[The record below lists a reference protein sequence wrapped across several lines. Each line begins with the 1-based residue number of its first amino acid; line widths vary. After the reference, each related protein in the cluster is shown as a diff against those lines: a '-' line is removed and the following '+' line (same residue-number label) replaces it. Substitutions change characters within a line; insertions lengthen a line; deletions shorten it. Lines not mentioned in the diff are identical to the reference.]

1 MASMFV
7 DQAPMNALDRK
18 LTLRP
23 LYMNLP
29 GVRNRRWIRNQ
40 MASREVWSR
49 APQETVTRALARSVA
64 QHGPRVFLDF
74 SGDTYTYSDID
85 RESTRL
91 ARGLRDLGVRKG
103 DAVASIL
110 DNNVQAV
117 LTWFAINKAGGIS
130 VPVNTAYKGEFLR
143 HQLNDCGASIVI
155 AESDYAQRVLAVQDG
170 LAGAKLLLQ
179 RRGALVQSSRL
190 RVLELDQ
197 VFAPSS
203 EPLEDPNM
211 PSDLAM
217 LVYTAGT
224 TGPSKGCMI
233 SHNYVCN
240 LGRQVVLMEDRHP
253 DDCNWTA
260 LPLFHMNATGGS
272 ILSCMFVGAR
282 VAIFPRF
289 SVSRFW
295 PDIRRSGATVASLL
309 GSMITFLAEAEDS
322 EDSRACFGQLH
333 TVRGSPFPAALQ
345 EKWRRRF
352 GVRRAGSNSYGL
364 TEAAR
369 VTSSRHDEESPPG
382 SSGRPNADFEVLIF
396 DDDDNEVPTGTP
408 GEIVVRPRRPH
419 IMFEGYWN
427 RPADTLNIMRNM
439 WLHSGDIGKFDNDGY
454 LYFVDRKK
462 DYLRRRG
469 ENISTFE
476 VETGLRAHPAVADVA
491 VHAVFSDSGEDD
503 VKATIVLK
511 NDGAVTEEML
521 CRWAIE
527 RLPYFTIPRYFEFR
541 KDLPRNPLGRVLKYE
556 LRADGCTPA
565 TWDREK
571 SSLQV
576 PKR

>member
-1 MASMFV
+1 MGLGVEHLKSM
-7 DQAPMNALDRK
+7 QKGKPPM
-18 LTLRP
+18 
-23 LYMNLP
+23 M
-29 GVRNRRWIRNQ
+29 
-40 MASREVWSR
+40 SHEVWSR
-49 APQETVTRALARSVA
+49 AQKDTVTAALARSVA
-64 QHGPRVFLDF
+64 AHGSRVFLDF
-74 SGDTYTYSDID
+74 TGDRYSYADID

-91 ARGLRDLGVRKG
+91 ARGLIALGVRKG

-110 DNNVQAV
+110 DNNLHAV
-117 LTWFAINKAGGIS
+117 LSWFAINKAGAIS

-143 HQLNDCGASIVI
+143 HQLNDCGAALVI
-155 AESDYAQRVLAVQDG
+155 AEADYAQRVVEVQDG
-170 LAGAKLLLQ
+170 LSAVGTLIQ
-179 RRGALVQSSRL
+179 RHGELAQSSRL
-190 RVLELDQ
+190 KVLPLLDI
-197 VFAPSS
+197 FEASS
-203 EPLEDPNM
+203 EPLADPNL
-211 PSDLAM
+211 PADLAM
-217 LVYTAGT
+217 LIYTAGT

-240 LGRQVVLMEDRHP
+240 LGRQVVLTEDRHQ

-309 GSMITFLAEAEDS
+309 GSMITFLAEADDT

-345 EKWRRRF
+345 EKWKKRF

-369 VTSSRHDEESPPG
+369 VTGSRHDEDAPPG
-382 SSGRPNADFEVLIF
+382 SSGRPNADFDVRIF
-396 DDDDNEVPTGTP
+396 DDDDNELPHGVA

-419 IMFEGYWN
+419 VMFDGYWN
-427 RPADTLNIMRNM
+427 RPADTLRIMRNM
-439 WLHSGDIGKFDNDGY
+439 WLHSGDIGKFDQDGF

-476 VETGLRAHPAVADVA
+476 VETGLRAHPEVADVA
-491 VHAVFSDSGEDD
+491 VHAVFSESGEDD

-511 NDGAVTEEML
+511 SAATITEEML
-521 CRWAIE
+521 CLWAIE

-541 KDLPRNPLGRVLKYE
+541 PDLPRNPLGRVLKYQ
-556 LRADGCTPA
+556 LRAEGCTPA

-571 SSLQV
+571 AGLRV

>member
-1 MASMFV
+1 MQARGIADDWCWGDGQSMT
-7 DQAPMNALDRK
+7 AH
-18 LTLRP
+18 
-23 LYMNLP
+23 
-29 GVRNRRWIRNQ
+29 
-40 MASREVWSR
+40 EVWSR
-49 APQETVTRALARSVA
+49 AEQNTVTAALARAAA
-64 QHGPRVFLDF
+64 QFGARVFLDF
-74 SGDTYTYSDID
+74 SGTTYTYSDID

-91 ARGLRDLGVRKG
+91 ARGLLNLGVRQG

-110 DNNVQAV
+110 DNNIEAV
-117 LTWFAINKAGGIS
+117 LCWFAINKAGAIS

-155 AESDYAQRVLAVQDG
+155 AEPDYAQRVVDVESG
-170 LAGAKLLLQ
+170 LTRASVLLQ
-179 RRGALVQSSRL
+179 REGPLLASSRL
-190 RVLELDQ
+190 QVRELRS
-197 VFAPSS
+197 VCSES
-203 EPLEDPNM
+203 HEPLPDPNS
-211 PSDLAM
+211 PADLAM
-217 LVYTAGT
+217 LIYTAGT

-240 LGRQVVLMEDRHP
+240 LGRQVVLMEDRHQ

-295 PDIRRSGATVASLL
+295 PDIRRSRATVASLL
-309 GSMITFLAEAEDS
+309 GSMITFIAEAEET

-333 TVRGSPFPAALQ
+333 TVRGSPFPALLQ
-345 EKWRRRF
+345 EKWKTRF

-369 VTSSRHDEESPPG
+369 VTGLRCDEEGPPG
-382 SSGRPNADFEVLIF
+382 SSGRANADFDVRIF
-396 DDDDNEVPTGTP
+396 DDDDNELPPWTP
-408 GEIVVRPRRPH
+408 GEIVIRPRRPLV
-419 IMFEGYWN
+419 MFAGYWN
-427 RPADTLNIMRNM
+427 RPEDTLKIMRNM
-439 WLHSGDIGKFDNDGY
+439 WLHSGDIGRFDAEGY

-469 ENISTFE
+469 ENISSFE
-476 VETGLRAHPAVADVA
+476 VETGLRAHPAVEDVA
-491 VHAVFSDSGEDD
+491 VHAVFSEAGEDD

-511 NDGAVTEEML
+511 KDAVITEEML

-541 KDLPRNPLGRVLKYE
+541 QDLPRNPLGRVLKYQ
-556 LRADGCTPA
+556 LREDGCTPN

-571 SSLQV
+571 TGLRI

>member
-1 MASMFV
+1 
-7 DQAPMNALDRK
+7 
-18 LTLRP
+18 
-23 LYMNLP
+23 MNLH
-29 GVRNRRWIRNQ
+29 
-40 MASREVWSR
+40 EVWTR
-49 APQETVTRALARSVA
+49 AEQDTVTAALARSSA
-64 QHGPRVFLDF
+64 RFAERIFLDF
-74 SGDTYTYSDID
+74 TGESYTYADID

-91 ARGLRDLGVRKG
+91 ARSLRELGVVKG
-103 DAVASIL
+103 DTVASVL
-110 DNNVQAV
+110 DNNVHAV
-117 LTWFAINKAGGIS
+117 LTWFAINKAGAVS

-143 HQLNDCGASIVI
+143 HQLNDCGAKIVI
-155 AESDYAQRVLAVQDG
+155 AEPDYAQRVIDVADG
-170 LAGAKLLLQ
+170 LASVRTLVQ
-179 RRGALVQSSRL
+179 REGALVSGGPE
-190 RVLELDQ
+190 VLPLASL
-197 VFAPSS
+197 FGNST
-203 EPLEDPNM
+203 EPLADFNAPA
-211 PSDLAM
+211 DLAM
-217 LVYTAGT
+217 LIYTAGT

-240 LGRQVVLMEDRHP
+240 LGRQVVQMEDRHQ

-295 PDIRRSGATVASLL
+295 PDIKRSRATVASLL
-309 GSMITFLAEAEDS
+309 GSMITFLAEAEDT
-322 EDSRACFGQLH
+322 EHSRACYGQLH

-369 VTSSRHDEESPPG
+369 VTGLRHDEEPPPG
-382 SSGRPNADFEVLIF
+382 SSGRVNADFDVRIF
-396 DDDDNEVPTGTP
+396 DEDDNELPAGTP
-408 GEIVVRPRRPH
+408 GEIVMRPRRPN

-427 RPADTLNIMRNM
+427 RPADTLKIMRNM
-439 WLHSGDIGKFDNDGY
+439 WLHSGDIGKFDENGY

-469 ENISTFE
+469 ENISSFE

-491 VHAVFSDSGEDD
+491 VHAIFSDVGEDD
-503 VKATIVLK
+503 VKATVVLK
-511 NDGAVTEEML
+511 DGHALTEQAL
-521 CRWAIE
+521 CYWAIE

-541 KDLPRNPLGRVLKYE
+541 KDLPRNSVGRVLKYQ
-556 LRADGCTPA
+556 LRQEGCTPA
-565 TWDREK
+565 TWDRERVGLK
-571 SSLQV
+571 I

>member
-1 MASMFV
+1 MTV
-7 DQAPMNALDRK
+7 H
-18 LTLRP
+18 
-23 LYMNLP
+23 
-29 GVRNRRWIRNQ
+29 
-40 MASREVWSR
+40 EVWSR
-49 APQETVTRALARSVA
+49 AEQDTVTAALARSA
-64 QHGPRVFLDF
+64 ARFGPRIFLDF
-74 SGDTYTYSDID
+74 SGTTYSYSDID
-85 RESTRL
+85 RQSTRL
-91 ARGLRDLGVRKG
+91 ARGLLDLGVRKG
-103 DAVASIL
+103 DTVASIL
-110 DNNVQAV
+110 DNNLEAV
-117 LTWFAINKAGGIS
+117 LCWFAINKAGAIS

-155 AESDYAQRVLAVQDG
+155 AESDYAQRVVDVEAG
-170 LAGAKLLLQ
+170 LSRASILLQ
-179 RRGALVQSSRL
+179 REGPLLESSRL
-190 RVLELDQ
+190 QVRELRS
-197 VFAPSS
+197 VCSES
-203 EPLEDPNM
+203 HEPLPDPNS
-211 PSDLAM
+211 PADLA
-217 LVYTAGT
+217 LLIYTAGT

-240 LGRQVVLMEDRHP
+240 LGRQVVLMEDRHQ

-295 PDIRRSGATVASLL
+295 PDIRRSRATVASLL
-309 GSMITFLAEAEDS
+309 GSMITFIAEAEET

-333 TVRGSPFPAALQ
+333 TVRGSPFPALLQ
-345 EKWRRRF
+345 EKWKARF

-369 VTSSRHDEESPPG
+369 VTGLRCDEEGPPG
-382 SSGRPNADFEVLIF
+382 SSGRANADFDVRIF
-396 DDDDNEVPTGTP
+396 DDDDNELPPGTP
-408 GEIVVRPRRPH
+408 GEIVIRPRRPLV
-419 IMFEGYWN
+419 MFEGYWN
-427 RPADTLNIMRNM
+427 RPEDTLNIMRNM
-439 WLHSGDIGKFDNDGY
+439 WLHSGDIGRFDADGY

-469 ENISTFE
+469 ENISSFE
-476 VETGLRAHPAVADVA
+476 VETGLRAHPAVEDVA
-491 VHAVFSDSGEDD
+491 VHAVFSDAGEDD
-503 VKATIVLK
+503 VKATVVLK
-511 NDGAVTEEML
+511 KDAAITEEML

-541 KDLPRNPLGRVLKYE
+541 QDLPRNPLGRVLKYQ
-556 LRADGCTPA
+556 LRADGCTPN

-571 SSLQV
+571 AGLRI

>member
-1 MASMFV
+1 MMSH
-7 DQAPMNALDRK
+7 
-18 LTLRP
+18 
-23 LYMNLP
+23 
-29 GVRNRRWIRNQ
+29 
-40 MASREVWSR
+40 EVWSR
-49 APQETVTRALARSVA
+49 AQKDTVTAALARSVA
-64 QHGPRVFLDF
+64 THGSRMFLDF
-74 SGDTYTYSDID
+74 SGDHYSYADIE

-91 ARGLRDLGVRKG
+91 ARGLIALGISRG

-110 DNNVQAV
+110 DNNLHAV
-117 LTWFAINKAGGIS
+117 LSWFAINKAGAIS

-143 HQLNDCGASIVI
+143 HQLNDCGATVVI
-155 AESDYAQRVLAVQDG
+155 AEADYALRVVEVQDG
-170 LAGAKLLLQ
+170 LSSVKTLIQ
-179 RRGALVQSSRL
+179 REGEMVKTSRL
-190 RVLELDQ
+190 RVLALDDM
-197 VFAPSS
+197 FASSS
-203 EPLEDPNM
+203 EPLADSNLPT
-211 PSDLAM
+211 DLAM
-217 LVYTAGT
+217 LIYTAGT

-240 LGRQVVLMEDRHP
+240 LGRQVVLTEDRHQ

-309 GSMITFLAEAEDS
+309 GSMITFLAEAEDT

-345 EKWRRRF
+345 EKWKKRF

-369 VTSSRHDEESPPG
+369 VTGSRHDEDAPPG
-382 SSGRPNADFEVLIF
+382 SSGRPNADFDVRIF
-396 DDDDNEVPTGTP
+396 DDDDNELPPGDA

-419 IMFEGYWN
+419 VMFDGYWN
-427 RPADTLNIMRNM
+427 RPADTLRIMRNM
-439 WLHSGDIGKFDNDGY
+439 WLHSGDIGKFDQDGY

-476 VETGLRAHPAVADVA
+476 VETGLRDHPEVADVA
-491 VHAVFSDSGEDD
+491 VHAVFSESGEDD

-511 NDGAVTEEML
+511 SAGAVTEEML

-541 KDLPRNPLGRVLKYE
+541 PDLPRNPLGRVLKYQ
-556 LRADGCTPA
+556 LREEGCTPT

-571 SSLQV
+571 AGLQV

>member
-1 MASMFV
+1 MMSHE
-7 DQAPMNALDRK
+7 
-18 LTLRP
+18 
-23 LYMNLP
+23 
-29 GVRNRRWIRNQ
+29 I
-40 MASREVWSR
+40 WSR
-49 APQETVTRALARSVA
+49 AQKDTVTAALARSVA
-64 QHGPRVFLDF
+64 AHGSRLFLDF
-74 SGDTYTYSDID
+74 SGDLYSYADID

-91 ARGLRDLGVRKG
+91 ARGLIALGVRKG

-110 DNNVQAV
+110 DNNLHAV
-117 LTWFAINKAGGIS
+117 LSWFAINKAGAIS

-143 HQLNDCGASIVI
+143 HQLNDCGAALVI
-155 AESDYAQRVLAVQDG
+155 AEADYAQRVVEVQDG
-170 LAGAKLLLQ
+170 LSAVGTLIQ
-179 RRGALVQSSRL
+179 RQGELAQSSRL
-190 RVLELDQ
+190 KVLPLLDI
-197 VFAPSS
+197 FEASS
-203 EPLEDPNM
+203 EPLADQNLPA
-211 PSDLAM
+211 DLAM
-217 LVYTAGT
+217 LIYTAGT

-240 LGRQVVLMEDRHP
+240 LGRQVVLTEDRHQ

-295 PDIRRSGATVASLL
+295 PDIRRSGAPVASLL
-309 GSMITFLAEAEDS
+309 GSMITFLAEADDT

-345 EKWRRRF
+345 EKWKKRF

-369 VTSSRHDEESPPG
+369 VTGSRHDEDAPPG
-382 SSGRPNADFEVLIF
+382 SSGRPNADFDVRIF
-396 DDDDNEVPTGTP
+396 DDDDNELPPGVA

-419 IMFEGYWN
+419 VMFDGYWN
-427 RPADTLNIMRNM
+427 RPADTLRIMRNM
-439 WLHSGDIGKFDNDGY
+439 WLHSGDIGKFDQDGF

-476 VETGLRAHPAVADVA
+476 VETGLRAHPEVADVA
-491 VHAVFSDSGEDD
+491 VHAVFSESGEDD

-511 NDGAVTEEML
+511 SAAAITEEML
-521 CRWAIE
+521 CLWAIE

-541 KDLPRNPLGRVLKYE
+541 PDLPRNPLGRVLKYQ
-556 LRADGCTPA
+556 LRAEGCTPA

-571 SSLQV
+571 AGLRV

>member
-1 MASMFV
+1 MMSH
-7 DQAPMNALDRK
+7 
-18 LTLRP
+18 
-23 LYMNLP
+23 
-29 GVRNRRWIRNQ
+29 
-40 MASREVWSR
+40 EVWSR
-49 APQETVTRALARSVA
+49 AEKDTVTAALARSVA
-64 QHGPRVFLDF
+64 AHGSRVFLDF
-74 SGDTYTYSDID
+74 SGDRYSYADID

-91 ARGLRDLGVRKG
+91 ARGLIALGITRG

-110 DNNVQAV
+110 DNNLHAV
-117 LTWFAINKAGGIS
+117 LSWFAINKAGAIS

-143 HQLNDCGASIVI
+143 HQLNDCGATVVI
-155 AESDYAQRVLAVQDG
+155 AEADYAQRVVEVQDG
-170 LAGAKLLLQ
+170 LSTVKTLIQ
-179 RRGALVQSSRL
+179 REGEMVQTSRL
-190 RVLELDQ
+190 RVLALDDI
-197 VFAPSS
+197 FASSS
-203 EPLEDPNM
+203 EPLADPNL
-211 PSDLAM
+211 PTDLAM
-217 LVYTAGT
+217 LIYTAGT

-240 LGRQVVLMEDRHP
+240 LGRQVVLTEDRHQ

-309 GSMITFLAEAEDS
+309 GSMITFLAEAEDT

-345 EKWRRRF
+345 EKWKTRF

-369 VTSSRHDEESPPG
+369 VTGSRHDEDAPPG
-382 SSGRPNADFEVLIF
+382 SSGRPNADFDVRIF
-396 DDDDNEVPTGTP
+396 DDDDNELPHGVA

-419 IMFEGYWN
+419 VMFDGYWN
-427 RPADTLNIMRNM
+427 RPADTLGIMRNM
-439 WLHSGDIGKFDNDGY
+439 WLHSGDIGKFDQDGF

-469 ENISTFE
+469 ENISSFE
-476 VETGLRAHPAVADVA
+476 VETGLRAHPDIADVA

-503 VKATIVLK
+503 VKATVVLK
-511 NDGAVTEEML
+511 SAGAVTEEML

-541 KDLPRNPLGRVLKYE
+541 SDLPRNPLGRVLKYQ
-556 LRADGCTPA
+556 LRAEGCTPA

-571 SSLQV
+571 AGLSV

>member
-1 MASMFV
+1 MMSHE
-7 DQAPMNALDRK
+7 
-18 LTLRP
+18 
-23 LYMNLP
+23 
-29 GVRNRRWIRNQ
+29 I
-40 MASREVWSR
+40 WSR
-49 APQETVTRALARSVA
+49 AQKDTVTAALARSVA
-64 QHGPRVFLDF
+64 AHGSRVFLDF
-74 SGDTYTYSDID
+74 SGDRYSYADID

-91 ARGLRDLGVRKG
+91 ARGLIALGVRKG

-110 DNNVQAV
+110 DNNLHAV
-117 LTWFAINKAGGIS
+117 LSWFAINKAGAIS

-143 HQLNDCGASIVI
+143 HQLNDCGAALVI
-155 AESDYAQRVLAVQDG
+155 AEADYAQRVVEVQDG
-170 LAGAKLLLQ
+170 LSAVDTLIQ
-179 RRGALVQSSRL
+179 RQGELAQSSRL
-190 RVLELDQ
+190 KVLPLIDIFE
-197 VFAPSS
+197 ASS
-203 EPLEDPNM
+203 EPLADQNLPA
-211 PSDLAM
+211 DLAM
-217 LVYTAGT
+217 LIYTAGT

-240 LGRQVVLMEDRHP
+240 LGRQVVLTEDRHQ

-309 GSMITFLAEAEDS
+309 GSMITFLAEADDT

-345 EKWRRRF
+345 EKWKRRF

-369 VTSSRHDEESPPG
+369 VTGSRHDEDAPPG
-382 SSGRPNADFEVLIF
+382 SSGRPNADFDVRIF
-396 DDDDNEVPTGTP
+396 DDDDNELPHGVA

-419 IMFEGYWN
+419 VMFDGYWN
-427 RPADTLNIMRNM
+427 RPADTLRIMRNM
-439 WLHSGDIGKFDNDGY
+439 WLHSGDIGKFDQDGF

-476 VETGLRAHPAVADVA
+476 VETGLRAHPEVADVA
-491 VHAVFSDSGEDD
+491 VHAVFSESGEDD

-511 NDGAVTEEML
+511 SAATITEEML
-521 CRWAIE
+521 CLWAIE

-541 KDLPRNPLGRVLKYE
+541 PDLPRNPLGRVLKYQ
-556 LRADGCTPA
+556 LRAEGCTPA

-571 SSLQV
+571 AGLQV

>member
-1 MASMFV
+1 MVSY
-7 DQAPMNALDRK
+7 P
-18 LTLRP
+18 
-23 LYMNLP
+23 
-29 GVRNRRWIRNQ
+29 
-40 MASREVWSR
+40 VWS
-49 APQETVTRALARSVA
+49 PTEQDTVTAALARSA
-64 QHGPRVFLDF
+64 KRFGPRIFLDF
-74 SGDTYTYSDID
+74 TGQLHSYAEIHA
-85 RESTRL
+85 ESTRL
-91 ARGLRDLGVRKG
+91 ARGLISLGVGKG
-103 DAVASIL
+103 DTVATVL
-110 DNNVQAV
+110 DNNLHAV
-117 LTWFAINKAGGIS
+117 LAWFAINKAGATS

-143 HQLNDCGASIVI
+143 HQLNDCGAAVVI
-155 AESDYAQRVLAVQDG
+155 AEADYAQRILEIQSG
-170 LAGAKLLLQ
+170 LTAAKTLLQ
-179 RRGALVQSSRL
+179 RSGPLLVTDRL
-190 RVLELDQ
+190 KVMDLEQ
-197 VFAPSS
+197 VFAESS
-203 EPLEDPNM
+203 EPLEDPNS
-211 PSDLAM
+211 PGDLAM
-217 LVYTAGT
+217 LIYTAGT

-240 LGRQVVLMEDRHP
+240 LGRQVVLTEDRHQ

-295 PDIRRSGATVASLL
+295 PDIQRSGATVASLL
-309 GSMITFLAEAEDS
+309 GSMITFLAEADDNEHS
-322 EDSRACFGQLH
+322 KACFGQLH

-345 EKWRRRF
+345 DKWKQRF

-369 VTSSRHDEESPPG
+369 VTGMRHNEEAPPG
-382 SSGRPNADFEVLIF
+382 SSGQPNADFDVRIF
-396 DDDDNEVPTGTP
+396 DDHDNDLPAGTP
-408 GEIVVRPRRPH
+408 GEIVVRPRRPN

-427 RPADTLNIMRNM
+427 RPADTLKIMRNM
-439 WLHSGDIGKFDNDGY
+439 WLHSGDIGKLDDQGY

-469 ENISTFE
+469 ENISSFE
-476 VETGLRAHPAVADVA
+476 VETGLRAHPGVSDVA
-491 VHAVFSDSGEDD
+491 VHAVFSESGEDD

-511 NDGAVTEEML
+511 EGFAVSEEEL

-541 KDLPRNPLGRVLKYE
+541 GDLPRNPVGRVLKYQ
-556 LRADGCTPA
+556 LREDGCTA
-565 TWDREK
+565 MTWDRDK
-571 SSLQV
+571 MGVVV

>member
-1 MASMFV
+1 
-7 DQAPMNALDRK
+7 
-18 LTLRP
+18 
-23 LYMNLP
+23 MNLHEAE
-29 GVRNRRWIRNQ
+29 NRAVQ
-40 MASREVWSR
+40 D
-49 APQETVTRALARSVA
+49 TVTAALARSSA
-64 QHGPRVFLDF
+64 QFGDRVFLDF
-74 SGDTYTYSDID
+74 TGDSYTYADID

-91 ARGLRDLGVRKG
+91 ARSLQQFGVKKG
-103 DAVASIL
+103 DTVASVL
-110 DNNVQAV
+110 DNNVHAV
-117 LTWFAINKAGGIS
+117 LSWFAINKAGAVS

-143 HQLNDCGASIVI
+143 HQLNDCGAKIVI
-155 AESDYAQRVLAVQDG
+155 AESDYAQRIADVADG
-170 LAGAKLLLQ
+170 LPNLRTLVQ
-179 RRGALVQSSRL
+179 REGALVSGVRE
-190 RVLELDQ
+190 VLPLTSLLEN
-197 VFAPSS
+197 ST
-203 EPLEDPNM
+203 EPLADLNTPA
-211 PSDLAM
+211 DLAM

-240 LGRQVVLMEDRHP
+240 LGRQIILMEDRHR

-295 PDIRRSGATVASLL
+295 PDIKRSRATVASLL
-309 GSMITFLAEAEDS
+309 GSMITFLAEAEDTEHS
-322 EDSRACFGQLH
+322 KACYGQLH

-345 EKWRRRF
+345 EKWRKRF

-369 VTSSRHDEESPPG
+369 VTGLRHDEDAPPG
-382 SSGRPNADFEVLIF
+382 SSGRVNDDFEVSIF
-396 DDDDNEVPTGTP
+396 DEDDNVLPAGAP
-408 GEIVVRPRRPH
+408 GEIVIRPRRPH

-427 RPADTLNIMRNM
+427 RPADTLKIMRNM
-439 WLHSGDIGKFDNDGY
+439 WLHSGDIGKFDENGY

-469 ENISTFE
+469 ENISSFE

-491 VHAVFSDSGEDD
+491 VHAVFSEAGEDD

-511 NDGAVTEEML
+511 EGHTVTEQEM
-521 CRWAIE
+521 CHWAIE

-541 KDLPRNPLGRVLKYE
+541 KDLPRNSVGRVLKYQ
-556 LRADGCTPA
+556 LREEGCTPG

-571 SSLQV
+571 AGLKI